1 MFESTVMLVKA
12 VQPKKAVSPIEVTE
26 LGIVTLV
33 KAAQPEKAPRLM
45 EVMPFSIVTDFIE
58 DE

>member
-1 MFESTVMLVKA
+1 MLVKA